1 MSGKYW
7 CLKKTYTGHSSKK
20 FIFVSF
26 SSTQN
31 GHATLRIVGEKRG
44 WWTLIWDTPILNWT
58 KASCM
63 RPSKENPHTFP
74 LQSSSYNLCKV
85 TAFHSILGDS
95 TIHGK
100 KNCTTFLLVH
110 WKRSCH
116 SHNQTA
122 TLVQIH
128 YSPIIRRQRHSES
141 CYTQNSFTCE
151 KMYTLY
157 FLIHFI
163 TPNLSRNLCIKRFEK
178 SHRRVT
184 TNLFQF
190 S

>member
-20 FIFVSF
+20 CIFVSF

-31 GHATLRIVGEKRG
+31 GHATLRTVGEKQC
-44 WWTLIWDTPILNWT
+44 WWTLIWDTLILNWT
-58 KASCM
+58 KTSCM
-63 RPSKENPHTFP
+63 RPSKEYPHTFP

-110 WKRSCH
+110 RKRSCH

-122 TLVQIH
+122 TPVQIH
-128 YSPIIRRQRHSES
+128 YSTKIILYVWYP
-141 CYTQNSFTCE
+141 CCFY
-151 KMYTLY
+151 LY
-157 FLIHFI
+157 FAFLITFCMI
-163 TPNLSRNLCIKRFEK
+163 FLSKGYPFVWTVSTSTWQIWL
-178 SHRRVT
+178 
-184 TNLFQF
+184 
-190 S
+190 